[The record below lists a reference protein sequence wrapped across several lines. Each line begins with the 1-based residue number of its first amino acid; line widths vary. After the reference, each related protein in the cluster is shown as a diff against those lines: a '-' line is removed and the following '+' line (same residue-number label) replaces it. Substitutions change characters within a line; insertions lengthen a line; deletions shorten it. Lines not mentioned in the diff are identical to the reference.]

1 MSYEKIKFYCNWGV
15 ASFNGRYFLSPI
27 HLEYL
32 IEAKK
37 RYKKVVLI
45 SKEASYI
52 EKTMSPIPDDIDIIL
67 LPRFNNY
74 LGSISKSTNIIRILY
89 KESMDICHFYIR
101 SPEPFSWVINL
112 FSSCKNPLLYHF
124 ASNPLEAILNKKND
138 KKIVR
143 YIKLLAFYPEYKAIC
158 RSAYKRLYSCNGVGL
173 AKKLEKDINKSAFI
187 FNESLLK
194 NEHYKL
200 IENRDIHADATI
212 KVLYVGYLRPAK
224 GLTYLLESISE
235 LVHKR
240 QLKIH
245 LNIVGDGD
253 YKNELIILAKKL
265 EIEENIVFH
274 GHVNFGEELINH
286 YRTSD
291 VFILPS
297 LSEGS
302 PRVILEAMANS
313 LPVIATNVGNIPN
326 LLADDRGICIS
337 AQSSKEITNALNRY
351 IIDNN
356 YRRNVIRD
364 AFHYSKNFSLEKF
377 FDDVTGT
384 LRNYN

>member
-45 SKEASYI
+45 SKEVSYI
-52 EKTMSPIPDDIDIIL
+52 EKVMSPIPDDIDIIL

-74 LGSISKSTNIIRILY
+74 LGSISKSPNIIRILY

-158 RSAYKRLYSCNGVGL
+158 KSAYKRLYSCNGIGL
-173 AKKLEKDINKSAFI
+173 AEKLEKDIKKKAFV

-194 NEHYKL
+194 DEHYKF
-200 IENRDIHADATI
+200 IENREINNNSLI
-212 KVLYVGYLRPAK
+212 NVLYVGYLRPAK
-224 GLTYLLESISE
+224 GLTYLLQSINE
-235 LVHKR
+235 IVHERKLNIR
-240 QLKIH
+240 

-253 YKNELIILAKKL
+253 YKDELILLAKKL
-265 EIEENIVFH
+265 EIENNIIFH

-291 VFILPS
+291 IFILPS

-337 AQSSKEITNALNRY
+337 AQSSIEISDALVRY
-351 IIDNN
+351 VNN
-356 YRRNVIRD
+356 DQYRHSVINK
-364 AFHYSKNFSLEKF
+364 AFIYSRGFSLRSF
-377 FDDVTGT
+377 FDDVTRT
-384 LRNYN
+384 LSKM